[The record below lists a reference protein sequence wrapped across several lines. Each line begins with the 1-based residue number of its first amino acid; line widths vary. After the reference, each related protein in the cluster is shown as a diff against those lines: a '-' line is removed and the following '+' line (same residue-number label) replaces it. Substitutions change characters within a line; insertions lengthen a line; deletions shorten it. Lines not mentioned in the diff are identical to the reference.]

1 MTGPAACG
9 QIVTEPAHDVRP
21 RSAIVTLE
29 GGGTSPTLGGG
40 CADTA
45 ARGVFG

>member
-1 MTGPAACG
+1 MTSRASCG
-9 QIVTEPAHDVRP
+9 QIVTEPAHGVRP

-40 CADTA
+40 CGDTA
-45 ARGVFG
+45 GGGVFG